1 MMRVEKYG
9 RRTFAVYEADALL
22 AVVCYRK
29 GAEAIRL
36 RIDELRQRVANLEA
50 RLNAAAPAPSPP
62 SYGVAADAPSRS
74 QLPFECDCLT
84 WDEHMNCVTTGKPF
98 RVVPARRPEGR
109 DPAPSEEARESA
121 GGSVRRRHAGKGGDA
136 QRS

>member
-36 RIDELRQRVANLEA
+36 RIDELRQRVADLEA
-50 RLNAAAPAPSPP
+50 RLNAPAPAPSPP
-62 SYGVAADAPSRS
+62 SYGIAADAPTTR

-98 RVVPARRPEGR
+98 RVVPTRRPEGR
-109 DPAPSEEARESA
+109 DPAPSEEARETA
-121 GGSVRRRHAGKGGDA
+121 GGSVRRRRAGKGGDA
-136 QRS
+136 QRP